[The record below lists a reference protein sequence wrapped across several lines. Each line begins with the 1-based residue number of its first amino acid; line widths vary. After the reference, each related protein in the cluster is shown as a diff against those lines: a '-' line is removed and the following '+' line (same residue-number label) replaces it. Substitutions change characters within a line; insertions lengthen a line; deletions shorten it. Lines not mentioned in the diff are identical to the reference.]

1 MPRTPY
7 GTSQHSPTPPAICTP
22 PSALLSSPAWGCFWL
37 GGSGQ
42 RVTWGR
48 VALSFQTSSPASS
61 PGSALSRSL
70 LSAEVDE
77 CQSEPCKNGG
87 TCRDLPGS
95 FVCFC
100 PEGFVG
106 IQCEEGRESAE
117 QGPARLRC
125 PLGLGMCPGPA
136 PKQMAGSCH
145 RAGIWSPPPLRVHA
159 RAPCPA
165 EDAASPGACCGLC
178 PLTAEPKLVWWGGG
192 GPGAQLGHNKVSFSY
207 GSALQRAWAAV
218 AFNRQSWLLWLF
230 TWAFPGTW
238 GPGVLPVA
246 CFTACVLSPPEVDA
260 CESGPCQNGGECE
273 GYRGSYLC
281 VCPEGFF
288 GYHCETGEGGRR
300 TQLQP
305 CAAADAGVS
314 DAVNA
319 SFLLPPC
326 SQRPVLLQPVW
337 EPRLLPAQQWHP
349 QLHLQSE
356 LHRQELRKR

>member
-7 GTSQHSPTPPAICTP
+7 RTSQHSPVPPAICTP

-48 VALSFQTSSPASS
+48 EALSFQTSSPASS

-117 QGPARLRC
+117 QGPAGHRCRL
-125 PLGLGMCPGPA
+125 GSGMWLGPA
-136 PKQMAGSCH
+136 PKQTAGSCH
-145 RAGIWSPPPLRVHA
+145 GAGTWSQPPSRVRAW
-159 RAPCPA
+159 APCPA

-178 PLTAEPKLVWWGGG
+178 APAAEPKLVWWGGS
-192 GPGAQLGHNKVSFSY
+192 GPGAQLGQNKVSLSY
-207 GSALQRAWAAV
+207 GSALQGAWAAV
-218 AFNRQSWLLWLF
+218 AFNRQSWLLWPF
-230 TWAFPGTW
+230 TWAFPGAVGVSA
-238 GPGVLPVA
+238 GPGHVGVLVCCPRRVLHCLRALASRSGRLRVWPV
-246 CFTACVLSPPEVDA
+246 PKR
-260 CESGPCQNGGECE
+260 
-273 GYRGSYLC
+273 RG
-281 VCPEGFF
+281 V
-288 GYHCETGEGGRR
+288 RR
-300 TQLQP
+300 L
-305 CAAADAGVS
+305 
-314 DAVNA
+314 
-319 SFLLPPC
+319 
-326 SQRPVLLQPVW
+326 
-337 EPRLLPAQQWHP
+337 PRLLPVCVP
-349 QLHLQSE
+349 GGF
-356 LHRQELRKR
+356 LRLPLRDR

>member
-1 MPRTPY
+1 MHSLGRTRY
-7 GTSQHSPTPPAICTP
+7 
-22 PSALLSSPAWGCFWL
+22 PSAMGLLCKVPGLPWRSTG
-37 GGSGQ
+37 
-42 RVTWGR
+42 
-48 VALSFQTSSPASS
+48 S
-61 PGSALSRSL
+61 PGFCGCSR
-70 LSAEVDE
+70 
-77 CQSEPCKNGG
+77 G
-87 TCRDLPGS
+87 
-95 FVCFC
+95 
-100 PEGFVG
+100 
-106 IQCEEGRESAE
+106 
-117 QGPARLRC
+117 
-125 PLGLGMCPGPA
+125 
-136 PKQMAGSCH
+136 
-145 RAGIWSPPPLRVHA
+145 
-159 RAPCPA
+159 
-165 EDAASPGACCGLC
+165 
-178 PLTAEPKLVWWGGG
+178 
-192 GPGAQLGHNKVSFSY
+192 
-207 GSALQRAWAAV
+207 
-218 AFNRQSWLLWLF
+218 
-230 TWAFPGTW
+230 AFPGAVGVSA
-238 GPGVLPVA
+238 GPGLVGVLVCCPHGV

-319 SFLLPPC
+319 SVLLPPC